1 MDIRSLSAAYAV
13 SPQISVEDIP
23 ALSDAGVTLVICNR
37 PDNEVP
43 PSHQAE
49 TIGASVRE
57 AGLSFEVLPLTHQ
70 TMTPENIA
78 RQAELVASANGPV
91 LAYCAS
97 GTRCSV
103 IWALDQVK
111 TRTPDAVLA
120 DLASAGYQLDA
131 LRPTLQQLHDAQ
143 NATDL

>member
-1 MDIRSLSAAYAV
+1 MDLRTLTPRYSV

-23 ALSDAGVTLVICNR
+23 AIKAAGYKTIICNR

-49 TIGASVRE
+49 AIKAAAIAAE
-57 AGLSFEVLPLTHQ
+57 LDFKILPLTHQ
-70 TMTPENIA
+70 TMTPENVSYQ
-78 RQAELVASANGPV
+78 REMYDTCEGPV

-103 IWALDQVK
+103 VWALGQTD
-111 TRTPDAVLA
+111 DLSADEILA
-120 DLASAGYQLDA
+120 QTLKAGYDLSG
-131 LRPTLQQLHDAQ
+131 LRETLVSLK
-143 NATDL
+143 NS